1 MQQIKEKDH
10 KVIDP
15 VIKKVGGRLYIPKNF
30 SELIQSMQTA
40 EFAIGMRYH
49 FLIASMLTQTP
60 VLPISYSPKVDELF
74 NGTPLERYV
83 LPVSNLSVENLTDHL
98 KRLSVDY
105 NNVMVYLK
113 ARKSVMQDSAHEHVK
128 SFNDYL
134 KTFDQK

>member
-1 MQQIKEKDH
+1 
-10 KVIDP
+10 
-15 VIKKVGGRLYIPKNF
+15 IPNNF
-30 SELIQSMQTA
+30 SNLLQTMQTA

-49 FLIASMLTQTP
+49 FLIAAMLTKTP

-74 NGTPLERYV
+74 NGTPLEKYL
-83 LPVSNLSVENLTDHL
+83 LPVSKLSVDSLTNYL

-105 NNVMVYLK
+105 NNVKVYLK
-113 ARKSVMQDSAHEHVK
+113 ARKNNLQELAQNHID